1 MKMSVKHALLFG
13 SLCCV
18 SAAYAGTGVFL
29 SGYGT
34 ASKGMGG
41 VGTAMPLSVTDAVAF
56 NPAGLTRFNGFSA
69 DIAAAGIFSDVNVR
83 VNAPLSASGDS
94 KYGPFVLPAVALGY
108 QVGDLYLGLGA
119 MAYGGLGADYRN
131 TALKAFGAAPP
142 ANGDINTFF
151 GNFKISPSAAY
162 KMSDN
167 TSIGVSFDI
176 NANQL
181 DLGVG
186 NSTGYA
192 YGISAGITHRL
203 TDAVSLGL
211 SYTSKQGTKMKRV
224 MWDGTKFADLDF
236 SMPEIVRAGIA
247 FTPVSNLIVGLDYKW
262 LNNAKAEG
270 LKDFDWR
277 NTSVLSLGIQ
287 YALRSDLML
296 RAGFNVSQNP
306 VKQHNG
312 WNPAGVTQLQG
323 TVIPT
328 ASYEYLRLAG
338 LPLFADKNFSVG
350 FEKAINKNA
359 SLSMAYEQAPKN
371 SRRSASAGNVFNY
384 EASIAQKF
392 LSIGL
397 EFRY

>member
-1 MKMSVKHALLFG
+1 MKISVKHVLLFG

-18 SAAYAGTGVFL
+18 SAAYAGTGVFM

-41 VGTAMPLSVTDAVAF
+41 VGTAVPLSVTDAVAF
-56 NPAGLTRFNGFSA
+56 NPAGLTRFDGFSA
-69 DIAAAGIFSDVNVR
+69 EIAAAGIFSDVNAK
-83 VNAPLSASGDS
+83 VNAPVSASGDD

-119 MAYGGLGADYRN
+119 MAYGGLGVDYKN

-162 KMSDN
+162 KMSDT

-192 YGISAGITHRL
+192 YGISAGITHKL
-203 TDAVSLGL
+203 TNAVSLGL
-211 SYTSKQGTKMKRV
+211 AYTSKQGTKMKRV
-224 MWDGTKFADLDF
+224 IWDGTNYSDLDF
-236 SMPEIVRAGIA
+236 AMPEVVRAGIA
-247 FTPVSNLIVGLDYKW
+247 FAPTKDLLVGLDYKW

-277 NTSVLSLGIQ
+277 NTTVLSLGIQ
-287 YALRSDLML
+287 YALGSDTML
-296 RAGFNVSQNP
+296 RAGFNVSHNP
-306 VKQHNG
+306 VKEHNG

-323 TVIPT
+323 TAIPT

-338 LPLFADKNFSVG
+338 LPLFVKRNFSLG
-350 FEKAINKNA
+350 FEKAINKNV

-371 SRRSASAGNVFNY
+371 SRSSASAGNVFNY
-384 EASIAQKF
+384 EASLAQKF
-392 LSIGL
+392 LTIGL
-397 EFRY
+397 GFRY